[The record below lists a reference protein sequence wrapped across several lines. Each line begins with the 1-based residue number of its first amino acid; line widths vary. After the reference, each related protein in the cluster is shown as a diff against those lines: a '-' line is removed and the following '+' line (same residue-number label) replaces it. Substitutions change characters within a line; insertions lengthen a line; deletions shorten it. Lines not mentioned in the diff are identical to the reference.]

1 MKMFYR
7 SFFSIMKKYNNSER
21 YGGMRHANGRYS
33 FYVLLRFTRVADDPG
48 ISVILWRNGKK
59 QKCAEHCD
67 AQFLFYRHCF
77 HRLGAVR
84 IYTCLRTRQFNHWRT
99 GVGRSERGRI

>member
-59 QKCAEHCD
+59 QKW
-67 AQFLFYRHCF
+67 QFYDI
-77 HRLGAVR
+77 RLY
-84 IYTCLRTRQFNHWRT
+84 IYK
-99 GVGRSERGRI
+99 RSLSK